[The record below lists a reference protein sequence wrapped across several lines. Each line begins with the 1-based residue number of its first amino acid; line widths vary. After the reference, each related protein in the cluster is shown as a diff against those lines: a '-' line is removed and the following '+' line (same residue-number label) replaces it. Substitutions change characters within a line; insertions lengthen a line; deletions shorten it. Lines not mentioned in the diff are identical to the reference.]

1 MQNFE
6 PKVIII
12 GEKAI
17 DVFQYVDITRVNPEA
32 PSLIGIPI
40 GMEVK
45 QGMAENV
52 YSNLLSLGLKQSEVC
67 FISNPTAIVK
77 KRYIDKKSNYVV
89 FRIDENDDVISKQH
103 EYFCGDAFKKIEEIL
118 FNHKTVKFIVI
129 SDYNKKFID
138 EYWIQ
143 QLSILAGRYGILTA
157 LDSKKIL
164 SDWSKEIDFV
174 KINKKEYE
182 NNLSLNKFP
191 ESFCKNLLVTD
202 GDKGMHWINKGLT
215 FVGEKVEVRDVVGAG
230 DVALAAFVIKM
241 IESEN
246 NIEESIKFANKAA
259 SISVTKKG
267 TYSIKR
273 NEIL

>member
-1 MQNFE
+1 MENFE

-17 DVFQYVDITRVNPEA
+17 DIFEYVDINRVNPEA
-32 PSLIGIPI
+32 PSLIGVPV
-40 GMEVK
+40 GMDVK
-45 QGMAENV
+45 GGMAENV
-52 YSNLLSLGLKQSEVC
+52 YNNLISLGLKQNNVC
-67 FISNPTAIVK
+67 FISNLTAIIK
-77 KRYIDKKSNYVV
+77 KRFIDKKSNYVV
-89 FRIDENDDVISKQH
+89 FRIDQNDDIISKQH
-103 EYFCGDAFKKIEEIL
+103 EYFCGDTFKKLEEIL
-118 FNHKTVKFIVI
+118 INHKTIKFIVI
-129 SDYNKKFID
+129 SDYNKQFID
-138 EYWIQ
+138 EYWIEQ
-143 QLSILAGRYGILTA
+143 ISILAKKYGILTA

-182 NNLSLNKFP
+182 NNLLSNKFP

-202 GDKGMHWINKGLT
+202 GDKGIHWINKGLT
-215 FVGEKVEVRDVVGAG
+215 FIGERVEVRDVVGAG

-267 TYSIKR
+267 TCSIKR

>member
-6 PKVIII
+6 PKVIVI
-12 GEKAI
+12 GERAI
-17 DVFQYVDITRVNPEA
+17 DIFEYVDITRVNPEA
-32 PSLIGIPI
+32 PSLIGVPI

-67 FISNPTAIVK
+67 FVSNPTAIVK
-77 KRYIDKKSNYVV
+77 RRYVDKKSNYVV
-89 FRIDENDDVISKQH
+89 FRIDENDDVISKQS
-103 EYFCGDAFKKIEEIL
+103 EYFCGDTFKKLDEVL
-118 FNHKTVKFIVI
+118 TNHKTVKFIVI

-143 QLSILAGRYGILTA
+143 QISILARKYGILTA

-202 GDKGMHWINKGLT
+202 GDKGMHWVNKGLT
-215 FVGEKVEVRDVVGAG
+215 FAGEKVEVRDVVGAG

-259 SISVTKKG
+259 SISVTKKV

>member
-6 PKVIII
+6 PKVIVI
-12 GEKAI
+12 GERAI
-17 DVFQYVDITRVNPEA
+17 DIFEYVDITRVNPEA
-32 PSLIGIPI
+32 PSLIGVPI

-67 FISNPTAIVK
+67 FVSNPTAIVK
-77 KRYIDKKSNYVV
+77 RRYVDKKSNYVV
-89 FRIDENDDVISKQH
+89 FRIDENDDVISKQS
-103 EYFCGDAFKKIEEIL
+103 EYFCGDIFKKL
-118 FNHKTVKFIVI
+118 DQVLTNHKTVKFIVI

-143 QLSILAGRYGILTA
+143 QVSILARKYGILTA

-182 NNLSLNKFP
+182 NNLSSNKSP

-202 GDKGMHWINKGLT
+202 GDKGMHWVNKGLT
-215 FVGEKVEVRDVVGAG
+215 FAGEKVEVRDVVGAG